1 MSTVHISIG
10 HHDDLVIA
18 RLFDVEALAGAGT
31 HHLDDGRALLVGE
44 HLRDRRLL
52 HVQNLASNRQQCL
65 ETGVAGG
72 LGGTECG
79 ITLDDEQF
87 GHVVIAR
94 LAVGEFGRHRGGFE
108 RVLAARDLL
117 GLARLDAC
125 VHFADDLLQHAAG
138 LFLVPALGA
147 GDHLAELLVGEPGDD
162 RLDLRGAK
170 HILGLALELRFGHA
184 CGDHGHESG
193 LDIVALHLHGGV
205 LHVHLELAGVVFH
218 RLANLLGD
226 GVHETVHVST
236 AAGRLHDVHEAH
248 DCGVIAVDPSQGDIH
263 AAGAFDFLGVQFTA
277 LAHGLGLLLIGALA
291 LDAPDVGDR
300 LAFGQEV
307 DEVLDAACVQEFHDA
322 RVRGL
327 FAERAI
333 NDLVAGRQREVLLG
347 RALGIVGRDI
357 QGRCLVL
364 RRFDCCVISGL
375 DGVSRRRFRYVF
387 VDDGDSEAGHQ
398 EAGLTHAVDELF
410 V

>member
-1 MSTVHISIG
+1 M
-10 HHDDLVIA
+10 
-18 RLFDVEALAGAGT
+18 
-31 HHLDDGRALLVGE
+31 
-44 HLRDRRLL
+44 
-52 HVQNLASNRQQCL
+52 
-65 ETGVAGG
+65 
-72 LGGTECG
+72 
-79 ITLDDEQF
+79 
-87 GHVVIAR
+87 
-94 LAVGEFGRHRGGFE
+94 
-108 RVLAARDLL
+108 
-117 GLARLDAC
+117 
-125 VHFADDLLQHAAG
+125 
-138 LFLVPALGA
+138 
-147 GDHLAELLVGEPGDD
+147 
-162 RLDLRGAK
+162 
-170 HILGLALELRFGHA
+170 
-184 CGDHGHESG
+184 
-193 LDIVALHLHGGV
+193 
-205 LHVHLELAGVVFH
+205 
-218 RLANLLGD
+218 
-226 GVHETVHVST
+226 ST

-248 DCGVIAVDPSQGDIH
+248 DCGVVAVDPSQGDVH
-263 AAGAFDFLGVQFTA
+263 AAGAFDFLGVQFAA

-333 NDLVAGRQREVLLG
+333 DDLVAGRQREVLLG

-375 DGVSRRRFRYVF
+375 DGVSHRRFRYVF
-387 VDDGDSEAGHQ
+387 VDDGDFEAGHQ